1 MAGKRGIWGWE
12 CRTVLE
18 HLWREGGGER
28 EREKTEKGR
37 EGWRERER
45 KGGRRENRD
54 EEITND
60 ETLADVEGKYHIWM
74 DF

>member
-1 MAGKRGIWGWE
+1 MQMLTSGS
-12 CRTVLE
+12 
-18 HLWREGGGER
+18 
-28 EREKTEKGR
+28 EKGR

-60 ETLADVEGKYHIWM
+60 ETLAELVLEV
-74 DF
+74 